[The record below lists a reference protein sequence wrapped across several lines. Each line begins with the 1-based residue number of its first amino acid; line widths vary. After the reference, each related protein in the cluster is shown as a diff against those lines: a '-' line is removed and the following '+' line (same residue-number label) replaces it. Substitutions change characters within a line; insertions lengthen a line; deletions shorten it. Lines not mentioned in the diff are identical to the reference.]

1 MSDNAVQDEQSSL
14 TQVSEPPI
22 DPDAEGVKVV
32 FCVRN
37 EKFRLAY
44 FLEYYRKLGVSEFF
58 AIDNDSTDAT
68 QSYLL
73 SQPDVHVFHTKASYR
88 ESNAGRN
95 WTTELANRYCEGN
108 WCLTLDVDEFFIY
121 PDFERVDLNLLTSY
135 LDRWRYKGVFSIFL
149 DFYSKLPL
157 SKANYK
163 EGSSTF
169 DVCDH
174 FDSAKTYSSFE
185 TPNFPYI
192 QIKGGIRQRCFWN
205 ADDPKSGPSMR
216 KILLVKWSKSF
227 YYLHSTHSCAP
238 IRLADFTGVVA
249 HFKFMSHFKDFAASE
264 VERDDRVENSA
275 DWKVYAKKLGQDD
288 VTFYDSRYSVAYNGS
303 KSLVIDGHMRATMK
317 YFDYCHKRLYDCH
330 SNVREFNSERLKN
343 RESLASE
350 ISSRVLPYSQ
360 VTKIWSSI
368 ALFNLSFGG
377 GKKIFNSFFRIED
390 RINAVL
396 GSRSWALTY
405 PIRKL
410 AYKLKLSD
418 HKILIEDLDDEN
430 IYRNFSRTY
439 GSIWWDLLVVLRLPM
454 RLWRRLVKAFFP
466 KKNQ

>member
-1 MSDNAVQDEQSSL
+1 MINHSTDSSGMSDNAVQDEQSSL

-303 KSLVIDGHMRATMK
+303 KSLVIDGHMRAT
-317 YFDYCHKRLYDCH
+317 
-330 SNVREFNSERLKN
+330 
-343 RESLASE
+343 
-350 ISSRVLPYSQ
+350 
-360 VTKIWSSI
+360 
-368 ALFNLSFGG
+368 NLSFGG